1 MTVAE
6 RLEQIHANIQIK
18 LAQQG
23 MPTDRETLAEV
34 CTAMACLVRDPD
46 SLRLHSSPMS
56 AEDYA
61 VVADCLALADR
72 DFAEEI
78 TALRTLVTLLERDM
92 PPEIGAWVASG
103 RLSLAQASDV
113 IPETVLARFLDL
125 HDGGHEQGES
135 QRERT

>member
-1 MTVAE
+1 MTVIE
-6 RLEQIHANIQIK
+6 RLGQIQANIQIK

-34 CTAMACLVRDPD
+34 CTAIACLVGDPD

-61 VVADCLALADR
+61 VVADCLVLADR

-78 TALRTLVTLLERDM
+78 MALRTLVTSLDRDM
-92 PPEIGAWVASG
+92 PTEIGAWVASG
-103 RLSLAQASDV
+103 RLNLAQASELIREMV
-113 IPETVLARFLDL
+113 FARFLEPYDDK
-125 HDGGHEQGES
+125 HQQGGF
-135 QRERT
+135 QRQRK